1 MQDFFCIKKEK
12 KNQKEVECII
22 YAMTTK
28 TYQIKYHEMSTLYLY
43 ISNSLNLTKKT
54 KLFFLRKAKFNK
66 ERQKK
71 TRENLSHF

>member
-1 MQDFFCIKKEK
+1 
-12 KNQKEVECII
+12 
-22 YAMTTK
+22 
-28 TYQIKYHEMSTLYLY
+28 MSTLYLY

-71 TRENLSHF
+71 NSRKPKSFLKSVTKPYRQ